1 MQANHSCSKVCPT
14 KRRIIGL
21 KCNNN
26 WSSNLICIMN
36 RILGL
41 LLCFCLLNACTK
53 PEQPTFQKLENIK
66 FNSLSIRKPYTVKLD
81 ANARFHNPN
90 KLGAQIKSTDFDL
103 FINGIKT
110 THINQD
116 VSVKMPAQSDF
127 SLPISGTIPLQDV
140 FKDLK
145 LKDIL
150 KSMKIEYQIV
160 GYLTIDLAGVA
171 IKVPF
176 DYEGEESLGL

>member
-1 MQANHSCSKVCPT
+1 MRTMSLLFSVC
-14 KRRIIGL
+14 
-21 KCNNN
+21 
-26 WSSNLICIMN
+26 LIC
-36 RILGL
+36 
-41 LLCFCLLNACTK
+41 ACSK
-53 PEQPTFQKLENIK
+53 PEQPTFKKLENIK
-66 FNSLSIRKPYTVKLD
+66 FNSLSIRKPYSVKLD
-81 ANARFHNPN
+81 ANAIFYNPN
-90 KLGAQIKSTDFDL
+90 NLGAQIKSTDFDL

-110 THINQD
+110 THIKQD

-127 SLPISGTIPLQDV
+127 TFPITGTIPLREV

-150 KSMKIEYQIV
+150 QTMKIKYQIV
-160 GYLTIDLAGVA
+160 GYLTIELAGVP